1 MLRDVSSARIL
12 IVEDDDAVLEL
23 VTTRLELAGFRTA
36 YVRDGIHAINTIMA
50 SAPPD
55 GIVLDIGLPRMNG
68 FDVLRAMKNVPRL
81 QRVPVLVLTARHSP
95 EDVKSALSLG
105 AKDYLTKPFQDEQ
118 LIARVRRLVRRRDG
132 ATAGDTLLL

>member
-1 MLRDVSSARIL
+1 
-12 IVEDDDAVLEL
+12 
-23 VTTRLELAGFRTA
+23 
-36 YVRDGIHAINTIMA
+36 
-50 SAPPD
+50 
-55 GIVLDIGLPRMNG
+55 MNG